1 MQKVG
6 AIVLSIFAF
15 FVLLFL
21 YTKIAGPISFS
32 INSITTTKSDTFN
45 VSGEGSV
52 TVKPDIALISAGVT
66 AKGNTVKEAQDQIN
80 TVSNNIAASI
90 KKLGVEEKDIQT
102 TNYTINPNYDFQ
114 SNIQRITGY
123 NASTN
128 FLIKIRNIDLIN
140 QVIDAATTSGANQI
154 SSISFDVD
162 EKAKAEDEARK
173 KAVDAAKK
181 KAESAARIAGFRL
194 GKLVNY
200 SENFGGGAFPIPL
213 SRDLS
218 ISAGSPKTEI
228 EPGSSEIKVVV
239 TLSYEIL

>member
-52 TVKPDIALISAGVT
+52 TVKPDIALISA
-66 AKGNTVKEAQDQIN
+66 GNTVKEAQDQIN

-228 EPGSSEIKVVV
+228 EPGSSEIKVNA